1 MNTMNRV
8 PYDWPNRQIS
18 RSVEVAG
25 LAWHV
30 QISGKG
36 PLILL
41 LHGTGSSTHS
51 WAELTPI
58 LNKEAQILNLDLPG
72 HAFTLGAPIDSLKL
86 EEIARSLIGL
96 VQELKLPWPTM
107 VVGHSAG
114 APLALAFAVQAKVKP
129 QIIIG
134 FNPSLIPPPPSYTK
148 FFGPMLGPVTK
159 SATLAS
165 ILAKIAPMSGMT
177 DRLLDSTN
185 TNLPET
191 NRNYYRRLF
200 TSPDHVRGAMNFM
213 ASANISQVLSAS
225 SNLPSKLIWVIGES
239 DQWVPEIGLQK
250 IIQQYFAKSTVIHWQ
265 GGHIM
270 HEVETEKSADLIL
283 SELRTLK
290 K

>member
-1 MNTMNRV
+1 MSSINRI
-8 PYDWPNRQIS
+8 PYDWPNRQMS
-18 RSVEVAG
+18 RSITVG
-25 LAWHV
+25 DLTWHI

-36 PLILL
+36 PVILL

-51 WAELTPI
+51 WGELTPL
-58 LNKEAQILNLDLPG
+58 LNPEAQVLSVDLPG
-72 HAFTLGAPIDSLKL
+72 HAFTMGASVNSLRL
-86 EEIARSLIGL
+86 EQIASNLIAL
-96 VQELKLPWPTM
+96 IKELKMPWPTI
-107 VVGHSAG
+107 VIGHSAG
-114 APLALAFAVQAKVKP
+114 APLALAFANLAPTKP
-129 QIIIG
+129 QVIIG
-134 FNPSLIPPPPSYTK
+134 LNPSLIPPPPSYTQ

-165 ILAKIAPMSGMT
+165 ILAKIAPLSGMT

-191 NRNYYRRLF
+191 NRIYYRRLF
-200 TSPDHVRGAMNFM
+200 QSPEHVRGAMNFM
-213 ASANISQVLSAS
+213 ASANIDEVLKAGS
-225 SNLPSKLIWVIGES
+225 SLPSKLIWVIGES

-250 IIQQYFAKSTVIHWQ
+250 IIKQYFPKSTVIYWP

-270 HEVETEKSADLIL
+270 HEVETAKTADLIL

>member
-134 FNPSLIPPPPSYTK
+134 FNPSLIPPPASYTQ

>member
-134 FNPSLIPPPPSYTK
+134 FNPSLIPPPPSYTH

-159 SATLAS
+159 SAALAS

>member
-129 QIIIG
+129 QIIVG
-134 FNPSLIPPPPSYTK
+134 FNPSLIPPPPSYTQ

-200 TSPDHVRGAMNFM
+200 TSSDHVRGAMNFM

>member
-1 MNTMNRV
+1 MNSINRI

-18 RSVEVAG
+18 RSVQVGG
-25 LAWHV
+25 LHWHV

-51 WAELTPI
+51 WAELTPL
-58 LNKEAQILNLDLPG
+58 LNPEAQILNVDLPG
-72 HAFTLGAPIDSLKL
+72 HAFTQGAAVKDLKL
-86 EEIARSLIGL
+86 EEIASNLIGL
-96 VQELKLPWPTM
+96 ITELKLPWPTM

-134 FNPSLIPPPPSYTK
+134 FNPSLIPPPPSYTQ

-165 ILAKIAPMSGMT
+165 ILAKLAPMSGMT

-213 ASANISQVLSAS
+213 ASANIDQVLNAS
-225 SNLPSKLIWVIGES
+225 TKLPTKLIWVIGES

>member
-1 MNTMNRV
+1 MNRV

-107 VVGHSAG
+107 
-114 APLALAFAVQAKVKP
+114 
-129 QIIIG
+129 
-134 FNPSLIPPPPSYTK
+134 
-148 FFGPMLGPVTK
+148 
-159 SATLAS
+159 LAS

>member
-1 MNTMNRV
+1 MNSIQRV

-18 RSVEVAG
+18 RSVQVAG
-25 LAWHV
+25 LTWHV

-51 WAELTPI
+51 WAELTPL
-58 LNKEAQILNLDLPG
+58 LNQEAQILNVDLPG
-72 HAFTLGAPIDSLKL
+72 HAFTQGASVESLKL
-86 EEIARSLIGL
+86 EEIASNLIAL
-96 VQELKLPWPTM
+96 IEELKLPWPTM

-114 APLALAFAVQAKVKP
+114 APLALAFAVQAKIKP
-129 QIIIG
+129 RVIIG
-134 FNPSLIPPPPSYTK
+134 FNPSLIPPPPSYTQ

-200 TSPDHVRGAMNFM
+200 TSPEHVRGAMNFM
-213 ASANISQVLSAS
+213 ASANINQVLSAS

-239 DQWVPEIGLQK
+239 DQWVPELGLQK
-250 IIQQYFAKSTVIHWQ
+250 IIRQYFPKSTVMHWQ

-270 HEVETEKSADLIL
+270 HEVETAKSADLIL
-283 SELRTLK
+283 SELRQIKL
-290 K
+290 

>member
-1 MNTMNRV
+1 MNSINRI

-18 RSVEVAG
+18 RSVQVGG
-25 LAWHV
+25 LHWHV

-51 WAELTPI
+51 WADLTPL
-58 LNKEAQILNLDLPG
+58 LNPEAQILNVDLPG
-72 HAFTLGAPIDSLKL
+72 HAFTQGASVEDLKL
-86 EEIARSLIGL
+86 EEIASNLIGL
-96 VQELKLPWPTM
+96 ITELKLPWPTM

-134 FNPSLIPPPPSYTK
+134 FNPSLIPPPASYTQ

-165 ILAKIAPMSGMT
+165 ILAKLAPMSGMT

-213 ASANISQVLSAS
+213 ASANIDQVLNASAK
-225 SNLPSKLIWVIGES
+225 LPTKLIWVIGES

-250 IIQQYFAKSTVIHWQ
+250 IIRQYLPNSSVIHWQ

-270 HEVETEKSADLIL
+270 HEVETAKSADLIL

>member
-1 MNTMNRV
+1 MNSINRI

-18 RSVEVAG
+18 RSVQIGG
-25 LAWHV
+25 LHWHV

-51 WAELTPI
+51 WADLTPL
-58 LNKEAQILNLDLPG
+58 LNPEAQILNVDLPG
-72 HAFTLGAPIDSLKL
+72 HAFTQGASVEDLKL
-86 EEIARSLIGL
+86 EEIASNLIGL
-96 VQELKLPWPTM
+96 IAELKLPWPTM

-134 FNPSLIPPPPSYTK
+134 FNPSLIPPPPSYTQ

>member
-1 MNTMNRV
+1 MNRI
-8 PYDWPNRQIS
+8 PYDWPNREIS
-18 RSVEVAG
+18 RSIQVGG
-25 LAWHV
+25 LNWHL

-51 WAELTPI
+51 WGELSP
-58 LNKEAQILNLDLPG
+58 LLQREAQVMNVDLPG
-72 HAFTLGAPIDSLKL
+72 HAFTLGASVENLRL
-86 EEIARSLIGL
+86 EQIASDL
-96 VQELKLPWPTM
+96 VQLITELKLPWPSM

-114 APLALAFAVQAKVKP
+114 APLALAFALQAALKP

-134 FNPSLIPPPPSYTK
+134 LNPSLIPPPPSYTQ

-165 ILAKIAPMSGMT
+165 ILAKLAPMSGMT

-191 NRNYYRRLF
+191 NRNFYRRLF
-200 TSPDHVRGAMNFM
+200 TSPEHVRGAMNFM
-213 ASANISQVLSAS
+213 ASANIDQILKAS
-225 SNLPSKLIWVIGES
+225 SSLPSKLIWVIGES
-239 DQWVPEIGLQK
+239 DHWVPEIGLKK
-250 IIQQYFAKSTVIHWQ
+250 IIHQYFPKSTVIHWQ

-270 HEVETEKSADLIL
+270 HEVETVKTADLIL
-283 SELRTLK
+283 SELRQIK

>member
-1 MNTMNRV
+1 MNRV

-129 QIIIG
+129 QIIVG
-134 FNPSLIPPPPSYTK
+134 FNPSLIPPPPSYTQ

-213 ASANISQVLSAS
+213 ASANISQVLGAS

>member
-134 FNPSLIPPPPSYTK
+134 FNPSLIPPPPSYTQ

-165 ILAKIAPMSGMT
+165 ILATIAPMSGMT

-200 TSPDHVRGAMNFM
+200 ASPDHVRGAMNFM

>member
-134 FNPSLIPPPPSYTK
+134 FNPSLIPPPPSYTQ

-200 TSPDHVRGAMNFM
+200 ASPDHVRGAMNFM
-213 ASANISQVLSAS
+213 ASANISRVLSAS

>member
-1 MNTMNRV
+1 MNSIHRV

-18 RSVEVAG
+18 RSVQVAG
-25 LAWHV
+25 LTWHV

-51 WAELTPI
+51 WAELTPL
-58 LNKEAQILNLDLPG
+58 LNQEAQILNVDLPG
-72 HAFTLGAPIDSLKL
+72 HAFTQGASVESLKL
-86 EEIARSLIGL
+86 EEIASNLIAL
-96 VQELKLPWPTM
+96 IEELKLPWPTM

-114 APLALAFAVQAKVKP
+114 APLALAFAVQAKIKP
-129 QIIIG
+129 RVIIG
-134 FNPSLIPPPPSYTK
+134 FNPSLIPPPPSYTQ

-200 TSPDHVRGAMNFM
+200 TSPEHVRGAMNFM
-213 ASANISQVLSAS
+213 ASANINQVLSAS

-239 DQWVPEIGLQK
+239 DQWVPELGLQK
-250 IIQQYFAKSTVIHWQ
+250 IIRQYFPKSTVMHWQ

-270 HEVETEKSADLIL
+270 HEVETAKSADLIL
-283 SELRTLK
+283 SELRQIKL
-290 K
+290 

>member
-8 PYDWPNRQIS
+8 PYGWPNRQIS

-134 FNPSLIPPPPSYTK
+134 FNPSLIPPPPSYTQ

>member
-1 MNTMNRV
+1 MNRV

-134 FNPSLIPPPPSYTK
+134 FNPSLIPPPASYTQ

>member
-1 MNTMNRV
+1 MNSIHRV

-18 RSVEVAG
+18 RSVQVAG
-25 LAWHV
+25 LTWHV

-51 WAELTPI
+51 WAELTPL
-58 LNKEAQILNLDLPG
+58 LNQEAQILNVDLPG
-72 HAFTLGAPIDSLKL
+72 HAFTQGASVESLKL
-86 EEIARSLIGL
+86 EEIASNLIAL
-96 VQELKLPWPTM
+96 IEELKLPWPTM

-114 APLALAFAVQAKVKP
+114 APLALAFAVQAKIKP
-129 QIIIG
+129 RVIIG
-134 FNPSLIPPPPSYTK
+134 FNPSLIPPPPSYTQ

-165 ILAKIAPMSGMT
+165 ILAKIAPLSGMT

-200 TSPDHVRGAMNFM
+200 TSPEHVRGAMNFM
-213 ASANISQVLSAS
+213 ASANINQVLSAS
-225 SNLPSKLIWVIGES
+225 SSLPSKLIWVIGES
-239 DQWVPEIGLQK
+239 DQWVPELGLQK
-250 IIQQYFAKSTVIHWQ
+250 IIRQYFPKSTVMHWQ

-270 HEVETEKSADLIL
+270 HEVETAKSADLIL
-283 SELRTLK
+283 SELRQIKL
-290 K
+290 

>member
-1 MNTMNRV
+1 MNSINRI

-18 RSVEVAG
+18 RSVQVGG
-25 LAWHV
+25 LHWHV

-51 WAELTPI
+51 WADLTPL
-58 LNKEAQILNLDLPG
+58 LNPEAQILNVDLPG
-72 HAFTLGAPIDSLKL
+72 HAFTQGASVEDLKL
-86 EEIARSLIGL
+86 EEIASNLIGL
-96 VQELKLPWPTM
+96 IAELKLPWPTM

-134 FNPSLIPPPPSYTK
+134 FNPSLIPPPASYTQ

-165 ILAKIAPMSGMT
+165 ILAKLAPMSGMT

-213 ASANISQVLSAS
+213 ASANIDQVLNASAK
-225 SNLPSKLIWVIGES
+225 LPTKLIWVIGES

>member
-1 MNTMNRV
+1 V
-8 PYDWPNRQIS
+8 QIG
-18 RSVEVAG
+18 G
-25 LAWHV
+25 LHWHV

-36 PLILL
+36 SLILL

-51 WAELTPI
+51 WADLTPL
-58 LNKEAQILNLDLPG
+58 LNPDAQILNVDLPG
-72 HAFTLGAPIDSLKL
+72 HAFTQGASVEDLKL
-86 EEIARSLIGL
+86 EEIASNLIGL
-96 VQELKLPWPTM
+96 IAELKLPWPTM

-134 FNPSLIPPPPSYTK
+134 FNPSLIPPPASYTQ

-165 ILAKIAPMSGMT
+165 ILAKLAPMSGMT

-213 ASANISQVLSAS
+213 ASANIDQVLNASAK
-225 SNLPSKLIWVIGES
+225 LPTKLIWVIGES

-250 IIQQYFAKSTVIHWQ
+250 IIRQYFPNSSVIHWQ

-270 HEVETEKSADLIL
+270 HEVETAKSADLIL

>member
-1 MNTMNRV
+1 MNSINRI

-18 RSVEVAG
+18 RSVQVGG
-25 LAWHV
+25 LHWHV

-51 WAELTPI
+51 WADLTPL
-58 LNKEAQILNLDLPG
+58 LNPEAQILNVDLPG
-72 HAFTLGAPIDSLKL
+72 HAFTQGASVEDLKL
-86 EEIARSLIGL
+86 EEIASNLIGL
-96 VQELKLPWPTM
+96 IAELKLPWPTM

-134 FNPSLIPPPPSYTK
+134 FNPSLIPPPASYTQ

-165 ILAKIAPMSGMT
+165 ILAKLAPMSGMT

>member
-1 MNTMNRV
+1 MNSILRV

-18 RSVEVAG
+18 RSVQVAG
-25 LAWHV
+25 LTWHV

-51 WAELTPI
+51 WAELTPL
-58 LNKEAQILNLDLPG
+58 LNQEAQILNVDLPG
-72 HAFTLGAPIDSLKL
+72 HAFTQGASVESLKL
-86 EEIARSLIGL
+86 EEIASNLIAL
-96 VQELKLPWPTM
+96 IEELKLPWPTM

-114 APLALAFAVQAKVKP
+114 APLALAFAVQAKIKP
-129 QIIIG
+129 RVIIG
-134 FNPSLIPPPPSYTK
+134 FNPSLIPPPPSYTQ

-200 TSPDHVRGAMNFM
+200 TSPEHVRGAMNFM
-213 ASANISQVLSAS
+213 ASANINQVLSAS

-239 DQWVPEIGLQK
+239 DQWVPELGLQK
-250 IIQQYFAKSTVIHWQ
+250 IIRQYFPKSTVMHWQ

-270 HEVETEKSADLIL
+270 HEVETAKSADLIL
-283 SELRTLK
+283 SELRQIKL
-290 K
+290 

>member
-1 MNTMNRV
+1 MNSINRI

-18 RSVEVAG
+18 RSVQVGG
-25 LAWHV
+25 LHWHV

-51 WAELTPI
+51 WADLTPL
-58 LNKEAQILNLDLPG
+58 LNPEAQILNVDLPG
-72 HAFTLGAPIDSLKL
+72 HAFTQGAAVEDLKL
-86 EEIARSLIGL
+86 EEIASNLIGL
-96 VQELKLPWPTM
+96 IAELKLPWPTM

-134 FNPSLIPPPPSYTK
+134 FNPSLIPPPASYTQ

-165 ILAKIAPMSGMT
+165 ILAKLAPMSGMT

-213 ASANISQVLSAS
+213 ASANIDQVLNASAK
-225 SNLPSKLIWVIGES
+225 LPTKLIWVIGES

-250 IIQQYFAKSTVIHWQ
+250 IIRQYFPNSSVIHWQ

-270 HEVETEKSADLIL
+270 HEVETTKSADLIL

>member
-1 MNTMNRV
+1 MNSIHRV

-18 RSVEVAG
+18 RSIQVAG
-25 LAWHV
+25 LTWHIQV
-30 QISGKG
+30 SGKG

-51 WAELTPI
+51 WAELTPL
-58 LNKEAQILNLDLPG
+58 LNQEAQILNVDLPG
-72 HAFTLGAPIDSLKL
+72 HAFTQGASVESLKL
-86 EEIARSLIGL
+86 EEIASNLIAL
-96 VQELKLPWPTM
+96 IEELKLPWPTM

-129 QIIIG
+129 RVIIG
-134 FNPSLIPPPPSYTK
+134 FNPSLIPPPPSYTQ

-165 ILAKIAPMSGMT
+165 ILAKIAPLSGMT

-213 ASANISQVLSAS
+213 ASANINQVLSAS
-225 SNLPSKLIWVIGES
+225 SSLPSKLIWVIGES
-239 DQWVPEIGLQK
+239 DQWVPELGLQK
-250 IIQQYFAKSTVIHWQ
+250 IISQYFPKSLVIHWQ

-270 HEVETEKSADLIL
+270 HEVETAKSADLIL
-283 SELRTLK
+283 SELRQIK
-290 K
+290 P

>member
-1 MNTMNRV
+1 MNSINRI

-18 RSVEVAG
+18 RSVQIGG
-25 LAWHV
+25 LHWHV

-51 WAELTPI
+51 WADLTPL
-58 LNKEAQILNLDLPG
+58 LNPEAQILNVDLPG
-72 HAFTLGAPIDSLKL
+72 HAFTQGASVEDLKL
-86 EEIARSLIGL
+86 EEIASNLIGL
-96 VQELKLPWPTM
+96 IAELKLPWPTM

-134 FNPSLIPPPPSYTK
+134 FNPSLIPPPASYTQ

-165 ILAKIAPMSGMT
+165 ILAKLAPMSGMT

-213 ASANISQVLSAS
+213 ASANIDQVLNASAK
-225 SNLPSKLIWVIGES
+225 LPTKLIWVIGES

-250 IIQQYFAKSTVIHWQ
+250 IIRQYFPKSSVIHWQ

-270 HEVETEKSADLIL
+270 HEVETAKSADLIL

>member
-1 MNTMNRV
+1 MNSINRI

-18 RSVEVAG
+18 RSVQVGG
-25 LAWHV
+25 LHWHV

-51 WAELTPI
+51 WAELTPL
-58 LNKEAQILNLDLPG
+58 LNPEAQILNVDLPG
-72 HAFTLGAPIDSLKL
+72 HAFTQGAAVEDLKL
-86 EEIARSLIGL
+86 EEIASNLIGL
-96 VQELKLPWPTM
+96 ITELKLPWPTM

-129 QIIIG
+129 QIIVG
-134 FNPSLIPPPPSYTK
+134 FNPSLIPPPPSYTQ

-200 TSPDHVRGAMNFM
+200 ASPDHVRGAMNFM

>member
-1 MNTMNRV
+1 MNSINRI

-18 RSVEVAG
+18 RSVQVGG
-25 LAWHV
+25 LHWHV

-51 WAELTPI
+51 WADLTPL
-58 LNKEAQILNLDLPG
+58 LNPEAQILNIDLPG
-72 HAFTLGAPIDSLKL
+72 HAFTQGASVEDLKL
-86 EEIARSLIGL
+86 EEIASNLIGL
-96 VQELKLPWPTM
+96 IAELKLPWPTM

-134 FNPSLIPPPPSYTK
+134 FNPSLIPPPASYTQ

-165 ILAKIAPMSGMT
+165 ILAKLAPMSGMT

-213 ASANISQVLSAS
+213 ASANIDQVLNASAK
-225 SNLPSKLIWVIGES
+225 LPTKLIWVIGES

-250 IIQQYFAKSTVIHWQ
+250 IIRQYCPNSSVIHWQ

-270 HEVETEKSADLIL
+270 HEVETAKSADLIL

>member
-1 MNTMNRV
+1 MSSINRI
-8 PYDWPNRQIS
+8 PYDWPNREIS
-18 RSVEVAG
+18 RSAQVGG
-25 LAWHV
+25 LTWHF

-51 WAELTPI
+51 WGELTPL
-58 LNKEAQILNLDLPG
+58 LNKEAQVLNVDLPG
-72 HAFTLGAPIDSLKL
+72 HAFTLGASVDSLKL
-86 EEIARSLIGL
+86 EQIASDLIAL
-96 VQELKLPWPTM
+96 LQELKMPWPSM

-114 APLALAFAVQAKVKP
+114 APLALAFAQQAPMKP
-129 QIIIG
+129 QVIIG
-134 FNPSLIPPPPSYTK
+134 LNPSLIPPPPSYTQ

-165 ILAKIAPMSGMT
+165 VLAKLAPLSGMT

-200 TSPDHVRGAMNFM
+200 QSPEHVRGAMNFM
-213 ASANISQVLSAS
+213 ASANIDQVLKAGSA
-225 SNLPSKLIWVIGES
+225 LPSKLIWVIGES
-239 DQWVPEIGLQK
+239 DQWVPEFGLKK
-250 IIQQYFAKSTVIHWQ
+250 IITQYFPKSTVIYWS

-270 HEVETEKSADLIL
+270 HEVETAKTADLIL
-283 SELRTLK
+283 SELRPLK

>member
-72 HAFTLGAPIDSLKL
+72 HAFTLGALIDSLKL

-134 FNPSLIPPPPSYTK
+134 FNPSLIPPPPSYTQ

>member
-1 MNTMNRV
+1 V
-8 PYDWPNRQIS
+8 G
-18 RSVEVAG
+18 G
-25 LAWHV
+25 LHWHV

-51 WAELTPI
+51 WAELTPL
-58 LNKEAQILNLDLPG
+58 LNPEAQILNVDLPG
-72 HAFTLGAPIDSLKL
+72 HAFTQGASVEDLKL
-86 EEIARSLIGL
+86 EEIASNLIGL
-96 VQELKLPWPTM
+96 IAELKLPWPAM

-134 FNPSLIPPPPSYTK
+134 FNPSLIPPPPSYTQ

-165 ILAKIAPMSGMT
+165 ILAKLAPMSGMT

-213 ASANISQVLSAS
+213 ASANIDQVLNASAK
-225 SNLPSKLIWVIGES
+225 LPTKLIWVIGES

-250 IIQQYFAKSTVIHWQ
+250 IIRQYFPNSSVIHWQ

-270 HEVETEKSADLIL
+270 HEVETAKSADLIL

>member
-1 MNTMNRV
+1 MNSVNRI

-18 RSVEVAG
+18 RSITIG
-25 LAWHV
+25 DLTWHF

-36 PLILL
+36 PVILL

-51 WAELTPI
+51 WGELTPI
-58 LNKEAQILNLDLPG
+58 LNQEARVLNVDLPG
-72 HAFTLGAPIDSLKL
+72 HAFTLGAPVDSLRL
-86 EEIARSLIGL
+86 EQIASNLVTLID
-96 VQELKLPWPTM
+96 ELKLPWPTM

-114 APLALAFAVQAKVKP
+114 APLALAFANQAPTKP
-129 QIIIG
+129 QTIIG
-134 FNPSLIPPPPSYTK
+134 LNPSLIPPPPSYTQ

-165 ILAKIAPMSGMT
+165 ILAKIAPLSGMT

-191 NRNYYRRLF
+191 NRSFYRRLF
-200 TSPDHVRGAMNFM
+200 QSPEHVRGAMNFM
-213 ASANISQVLSAS
+213 ASANIDQVLKAGSA
-225 SNLPSKLIWVIGES
+225 LPSKLIWVIGES
-239 DQWVPEIGLQK
+239 DQWVPEIGLKK
-250 IIQQYFAKSTVIHWQ
+250 IISQYFPLSTVIYWQ

-270 HEVETEKSADLIL
+270 HEVETQKTADLIL
-283 SELRTLK
+283 SELRQVK

>member
-1 MNTMNRV
+1 MNSINRI

-18 RSVEVAG
+18 RSVQVGG
-25 LAWHV
+25 LHWHV

-51 WAELTPI
+51 WADLTPL
-58 LNKEAQILNLDLPG
+58 LNPEAQILNVDLPG
-72 HAFTLGAPIDSLKL
+72 HAFTQGASVEDLKL
-86 EEIARSLIGL
+86 EEIASNLIGL
-96 VQELKLPWPTM
+96 IAELKLPWPTM

-134 FNPSLIPPPPSYTK
+134 FNPSLIPPPPSYTQ

-200 TSPDHVRGAMNFM
+200 ASPDHVRGAMNFM

>member
-1 MNTMNRV
+1 MNSIHRV

-18 RSVEVAG
+18 RSVQVAG
-25 LAWHV
+25 LTWHV

-51 WAELTPI
+51 WAELTPL
-58 LNKEAQILNLDLPG
+58 LNQEAQILNVDLPG
-72 HAFTLGAPIDSLKL
+72 HAFTQGASVESLKL
-86 EEIARSLIGL
+86 EEIASNLIAL
-96 VQELKLPWPTM
+96 IEELKLPWPTM

-114 APLALAFAVQAKVKP
+114 APLALAFAVQAKIKP
-129 QIIIG
+129 RVIIG
-134 FNPSLIPPPPSYTK
+134 FNPSLIPPPPSYTQ

-165 ILAKIAPMSGMT
+165 ILAKIAPLSGMT

-200 TSPDHVRGAMNFM
+200 TSPEHVRGAMNFM
-213 ASANISQVLSAS
+213 ASANINQVLSAS
-225 SNLPSKLIWVIGES
+225 SSLPSKLIWVIGES
-239 DQWVPEIGLQK
+239 DQWVPELGLQK
-250 IIQQYFAKSTVIHWQ
+250 IIRQYFPKSTAMHWQ

-270 HEVETEKSADLIL
+270 HEVETAKSADLIL
-283 SELRTLK
+283 SELRQIKL
-290 K
+290 

>member
-1 MNTMNRV
+1 MNRV

-58 LNKEAQILNLDLPG
+58 LNKEAQILSLDLPG

-134 FNPSLIPPPPSYTK
+134 FNPSLIPPPASYTQ
-148 FFGPMLGPVTK
+148 FFGPMIGPVTK

-200 TSPDHVRGAMNFM
+200 ASPDHVRGAMNFM

-283 SELRTLK
+283 K
-290 K
+290 